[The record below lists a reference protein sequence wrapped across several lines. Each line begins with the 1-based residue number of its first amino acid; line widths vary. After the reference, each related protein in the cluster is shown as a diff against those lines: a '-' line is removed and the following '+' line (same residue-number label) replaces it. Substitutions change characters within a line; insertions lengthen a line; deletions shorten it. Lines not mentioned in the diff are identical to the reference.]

1 MNTYGVDLMGRRRRR
16 RHSAEFKAAVIR
28 ECLGAGVS
36 IAAVA
41 LAHGLNA
48 NMLRKW
54 VIDAEHKG
62 IEPAVAP
69 SPRSASEV
77 AASPPGFVPLALSAP
92 AAAPTLD
99 GGIRIELERAGT
111 RVKIVWP
118 AAAARDCAA
127 WLAQWLR

>member
-16 RHSAEFKAAVIR
+16 RHTAEFKAAVIE
-28 ECLGAGVS
+28 ECLRPGVS

-54 VIDAEHKG
+54 VIDAEHKV
-62 IEPAVAP
+62 IAPPPSAAPAPETP
-69 SPRSASEV
+69 SM
-77 AASPPGFVPLALSAP
+77 PPPTFIPLALP
-92 AAAPTLD
+92 AATVD
-99 GGIRIELERAGT
+99 GEIRIELQRAGT
-111 RVKIVWP
+111 TIKLVWP

-127 WLAQWLR
+127 WLRDWLR

>member
-16 RHSAEFKAAVIR
+16 RHSAEFKASVVE
-28 ECLGAGVS
+28 ECLRPGVS

-54 VIDAEHKG
+54 VIDGEHKL
-62 IEPAVAP
+62 VAP
-69 SPRSASEV
+69 LPSVEPVPE
-77 AASPPGFVPLALSAP
+77 PPAMPPPTFIPLALP
-92 AAAPTLD
+92 AATVD
-99 GGIRIELERAGT
+99 GEIRIELQRAGT
-111 RVKIVWP
+111 TVKVIWP

-127 WLAQWLR
+127 WLRDWLR

>member
-16 RHSAEFKAAVIR
+16 RHTAEFKTSVID
-28 ECLGAGVS
+28 ECLRPGVS

-54 VIDAEHKG
+54 VIDNEHK
-62 IEPAVAP
+62 
-69 SPRSASEV
+69 V
-77 AASPPGFVPLALSAP
+77 AAPASCVSPAPEPPAMPQPTFIPLALP
-92 AAAPTLD
+92 AATVD
-99 GGIRIELERAGT
+99 GEIHIELQRSGT
-111 RVKIVWP
+111 TIKVVWP

-127 WLAQWLR
+127 WLRDWLR

>member
-16 RHSAEFKAAVIR
+16 RHSAEFKAGVIE
-28 ECLGAGVS
+28 ECLRPGIS

-54 VIDAEHKG
+54 VIDGEHRVC
-62 IEPAVAP
+62 ALAP
-69 SPRSASEV
+69 SADPAPE
-77 AASPPGFVPLALSAP
+77 PPAMPAPTFIPLALP
-92 AAAPTLD
+92 AATVD
-99 GGIRIELERAGT
+99 GEIRIELQRAGT
-111 RVKIVWP
+111 TIKVVWP

-127 WLAQWLR
+127 WLRDWLR